1 MGSGELEDIHVH
13 ILDSSNRKKHGAT
26 ITGNSLGREVNMS
39 AEIKE
44 NDKEFVVED
53 MLVDDA
59 NVVMVHR
66 S

>member
-1 MGSGELEDIHVH
+1 MKE
-13 ILDSSNRKKHGAT
+13 A
-26 ITGNSLGREVNMS
+26 
-39 AEIKE
+39 IKE